1 MDNNKMKFHTVR
13 GYALLRQDN
22 TLTPSME
29 DYLEMAFRLSKDK
42 GYTRIGDLAGALN
55 VQPPSASKMVRRL
68 SEMAY
73 LKYEKYG
80 MIEFT
85 RRGRELGNYL
95 LQRHEAIEQFL
106 ELIGVTDGILEET
119 EKLEHSIREETVDR
133 IKILVEFIRE
143 DQKRLKNF
151 NGYLEERLKT
161 PP

>member
-106 ELIGVTDGILEET
+106 GLIGVTEGILEET
-119 EKLEHSIREETVDR
+119 EKLEHNIREETVER
-133 IKILVEFIRE
+133 ITILVEFIQQ
-143 DQKRLKNF
+143 DQKRLNSF
-151 NGYLEERLKT
+151 NGYLKKRLKLT
-161 PP
+161 P